1 MEFKTTRKEMERN
14 FKRIIKIGYCQ
25 VNRLLSFE
33 KADAYTAGAYGW
45 NADIYLFDGVAIV
58 TGYRPFGNIIPRQE
72 TIKEFNNRADEL
84 LKSDLSL
91 DECGTQLTQL
101 INDFINEVVKEG

>member
-1 MEFKTTRKEMERN
+1 MKFKTTKKEMEKN

-25 VNRLLSFE
+25 ATRLLAFE

-72 TIKEFNNRADEL
+72 TIEEFDTRANEL
-84 LKSDLSL
+84 LKSNLSL
-91 DECGTQLTQL
+91 DACETQLTQL
-101 INDFINEVVKEG
+101 INEFIVKVVKED